1 MGKASKR
8 PSTGTKSKA
17 SAAVADAPAAATAD
31 DEPLGTSLK
40 GFLMRQGPRFLR
52 ILGTMFIMHYFMTW
66 ARAQKE

>member
-17 SAAVADAPAAATAD
+17 SAAVVDAPAAATAD
-31 DEPLGTSLK
+31 DEPTSLK
-40 GFLMRQGPRFLR
+40 GFLMGQGPRFLR
-52 ILGTMFIMHYFMTW
+52 ILGTMFIIHYFMTW